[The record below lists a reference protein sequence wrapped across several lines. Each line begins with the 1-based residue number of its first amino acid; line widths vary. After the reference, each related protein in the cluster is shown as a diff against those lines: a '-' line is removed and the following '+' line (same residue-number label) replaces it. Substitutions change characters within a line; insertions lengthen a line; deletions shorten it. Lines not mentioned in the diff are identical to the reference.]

1 VPQVDRIAL
10 VDDPIQGHEGVNGL
24 AAFGMEFGM
33 ESQRIHRGR
42 FRLFEPDGIPHMASR
57 LAAPPDEQSPRSNA
71 QMTPTL
77 GLFSATALVVGSTV
91 GGGIYIVDSDIARST
106 QLSGALSGRLEQ
118 RHRG

>member
-1 VPQVDRIAL
+1 ML
-10 VDDPIQGHEGVNGL
+10 
-24 AAFGMEFGM
+24 
-33 ESQRIHRGR
+33 
-42 FRLFEPDGIPHMASR
+42 RLFEPDGIAHMASR

-77 GLFSATALVVGSTV
+77 GLFSATALVVGSMV